1 MKQWI
6 KSWRKSK
13 KPKKQHKY
21 IAQAPL
27 HIKGDF
33 LASHVSKE
41 LRQKY
46 KRRSLRV
53 KKGDKVKIMRGN
65 FKGKIGK
72 VERVD
77 IKATKVYVLGIEV
90 AKKDGS
96 KSLYPIHPSNL
107 LIQELVL
114 DKKRLGEKQ

>member
-1 MKQWI
+1 
-6 KSWRKSK
+6 
-13 KPKKQHKY
+13 
-21 IAQAPL
+21 
-27 HIKGDF
+27 
-33 LASHVSKE
+33 
-41 LRQKY
+41 
-46 KRRSLRV
+46 
-53 KKGDKVKIMRGN
+53 MRGN

-77 IKATKVYVLGIEV
+77 TKATKVYILGIEV